1 MIVKKTGMVRKTNAV
16 RMLGFSRRLFL
27 KSTDHPRRARITLYH
42 RRFGVHA
49 ASWMEPGGTLKWRP
63 IQMPVG
69 GLLVGM
75 AGREDARLV
84 EGVADDLE
92 ADRNPVGRDAARQG
106 ERGMAAH
113 VEGRSVA
120 QPRRRGLRRA
130 ARRLHGCQR

>member
-75 AGREDARLV
+75 AGREDARL
-84 EGVADDLE
+84 AE
-92 ADRNPVGRDAARQG
+92 AGPTIWKPTGTPSDVTPPGKVSVGWPLMSKGA
-106 ERGMAAH
+106 
-113 VEGRSVA
+113 V
-120 QPRRRGLRRA
+120 
-130 ARRLHGCQR
+130 